1 VEPSRRTTSLPVST
15 VAGARS
21 VSVAAVMIEGSQ
33 RGLAEPSGRGRERV
47 ADIPLSGVGL
57 ARLAPGEPIRDSA
70 RVDAMLV
77 VRPIEPGDKEGLAAA
92 FERLSPESR
101 YRRFL
106 TPHDRLSA
114 ELRYL
119 TEVDHRDHEALV
131 AIDPRTGEGVGV
143 ARYVRD
149 RDDHR
154 NTEIAFAVADDWQR
168 QGVGTELLHRLADR
182 ARDGGV
188 SRFTALMLADNTAMR
203 HVLGDLGA
211 VRVVDRA
218 QGGVELSVDVP
229 KRGLGSTLPAWLRS
243 AARGAL
249 RLASAQ

>member
-1 VEPSRRTTSLPVST
+1 
-15 VAGARS
+15 
-21 VSVAAVMIEGSQ
+21 
-33 RGLAEPSGRGRERV
+33 
-47 ADIPLSGVGL
+47 
-57 ARLAPGEPIRDSA
+57 
-70 RVDAMLV
+70 
-77 VRPIEPGDKEGLAAA
+77 VRPIEAEDKEAIVKA
-92 FERLSPESR
+92 FDRLSDDSR
-101 YRRFL
+101 YMRFL
-106 TPHDRLSA
+106 TSVDQLGEA

-249 RLASAQ
+249 RLASAP